1 MAQWENALETLMF
14 SLEVAATSED
24 PEDHDLLIAELW
36 AAGSAG
42 IAELDGGR
50 LRAFFE
56 DHADRDA
63 LLDTAGLIT
72 RETSFAHLEH
82 AASCAACAE
91 ELQHAMFAVDDSS
104 PIPEEIQRQMATVT
118 KDWQR
123 RFAEQLAAEKIPTS
137 GKLRKA
143 LSRTWKKVTRTKKP
157 RPGNE
162 GE

>member
-1 MAQWENALETLMF
+1 MSKLHQF
-14 SLEVAATSED
+14 RKAANSNTHEEC
-24 PEDHDLLIAELW
+24 PPPAAWGEL
-36 AAGSAG
+36 A
-42 IAELDGGR
+42 
-50 LRAFFE
+50 
-56 DHADRDA
+56 
-63 LLDTAGLIT
+63 AGLIT

-143 LSRTWKKVTRTKKP
+143 LSRTWKKVTKTKKP
-157 RPGNE
+157 KPGNE
-162 GE
+162 EV